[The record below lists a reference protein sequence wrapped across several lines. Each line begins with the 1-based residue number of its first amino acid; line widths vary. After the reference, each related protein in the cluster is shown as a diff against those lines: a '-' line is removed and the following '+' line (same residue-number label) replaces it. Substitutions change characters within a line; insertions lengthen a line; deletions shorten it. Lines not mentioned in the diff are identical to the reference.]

1 MRRYMHGC
9 VWERGEEGVGENQDT
24 NRQIKTELSPK
35 ISAISLN
42 GSDLNMPIS
51 CLEGRIKIIDQMY
64 ALWWET
70 YFKHSDISGYA
81 LNTHKKG
88 ESYMVQT
95 LMG

>member
-1 MRRYMHGC
+1 M
-9 VWERGEEGVGENQDT
+9 GENQDT

-64 ALWWET
+64 AL
-70 YFKHSDISGYA
+70 
-81 LNTHKKG
+81 
-88 ESYMVQT
+88 
-95 LMG
+95 